1 MYRFLIILT
10 MSLFCATPLLAQE
23 AADEIA
29 AADASEELAAALEEQ
44 LEEPVELEEPEQ
56 PIEPEEPEV
65 IDETGLDEQGFTDE
79 DDDFDP
85 TEDIPADQSIDF
97 PTDI

>member
-1 MYRFLIILT
+1 MYRLSIFL
-10 MSLFCATPLLAQE
+10 MFSLFCAAPVWAQE
-23 AADEIA
+23 AA
-29 AADASEELAAALEEQ
+29 EELEASLEEQ
-44 LEEPVELEEPEQ
+44 LEEQPEEPEEV
-56 PIEPEEPEV
+56 IEPEEPEV
-65 IDETGLDEQGFTDE
+65 IDETGLDDQGFADE